1 MASAPTEPAP
11 QPPSLSGVE
20 VQSWQNRA
28 LEERSRRR
36 YRLFA
41 PSSSESAGT
50 TPPAPDSVAASV
62 GLESPR
68 ESTAM
73 VSHSDP
79 TQPRVVTPSSRLP
92 STPLAPLTRRAQLW
106 LRLRPHVSALL
117 KAGLAGRDA
126 VGPYWTV
133 APPRRFRATLSVRP
147 FCTDRCCTSSSPP
160 ASWPSPPLQCTWRG
174 SRAATRAAHSPP
186 RAVRWLPARLSNGLT
201 STGKSL
207 GPSHAPRVISVSVDF
222 FLHLRRC
229 WATHTSISRRRSA
242 R

>member
-1 MASAPTEPAP
+1 MTRDCNCAGLANLWKHVPWMASPPTEPAP

-41 PSSSESAGT
+41 PSSSESAAT

-133 APPRRFRATLSVRP
+133 APPRRFRATIQYAP
-147 FCTDRCCTSSSPP
+147 FTPT
-160 ASWPSPPLQCTWRG
+160 G
-174 SRAATRAAHSPP
+174 
-186 RAVRWLPARLSNGLT
+186 AVRRPRRQPR
-201 STGKSL
+201 
-207 GPSHAPRVISVSVDF
+207 GP
-222 FLHLRRC
+222 
-229 WATHTSISRRRSA
+229 RRRSSVRGVGLA
-242 R
+242 RRLVPRTRRLAQYAGYRPGSATG